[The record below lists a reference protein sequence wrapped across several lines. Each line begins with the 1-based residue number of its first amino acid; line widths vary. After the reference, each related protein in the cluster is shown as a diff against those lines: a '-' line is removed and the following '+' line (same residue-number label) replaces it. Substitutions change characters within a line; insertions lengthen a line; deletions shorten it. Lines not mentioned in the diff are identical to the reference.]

1 MKLKTLLLLALI
13 GVGFVVVA
21 RAEPPISSSEL
32 AAGDSAA
39 VREISMYERFRYT
52 VGSVGS
58 AIVASSIRSSVL
70 ENQETLQEL
79 KSALHSAKGNDGI
92 RVRSMARQINYLDS
106 LSVQNLYEGRP
117 IKAMRQS
124 MESKGLLNSIRKSLV
139 LGV

>member
-21 RAEPPISSSEL
+21 RAEPPIPASEL

-39 VREISMYERFRYT
+39 VREVTMYERFRYT

-58 AIVASSIRSSVL
+58 AVVASSIRSSVL

-79 KSALHSAKGNDGI
+79 KGALHSAKGSDGI

-106 LSVQNLYEGRP
+106 LSIQNLYEGRP

-124 MESKGLLNSIRKSLV
+124 MESKSLLNSIRKSLV

>member
-1 MKLKTLLLLALI
+1 MSLKTLLLLALV

-21 RAEPPISSSEL
+21 RAEPPLTPEQI
-32 AAGDSAA
+32 AAGEIAA
-39 VREISMYERFRYT
+39 VRDVSMYERFRYT

-58 AIVASSIRSSVL
+58 AIIASTVRRSVL

-79 KSALHSAKGNDGI
+79 RASLHAAKGPDGI
-92 RVRSMARQINYLDS
+92 RVRSMARKINYLDS
-106 LSVQNLYEGRP
+106 LSVQNLYQGHP

-124 MESKGLLNSIRKSLV
+124 MESKSLLNSVRKNLV